1 MTAIEHNY
9 MSDRKKDW
17 PLGVTPKPETGA
29 PVGQRRASR
38 VVHDERGNAR
48 IEWIEESAGKLLDER
63 IPLEI
68 VDDEQVVRGGPV
80 WNPRK
85 VEKGW
90 NPYQSTTLKPPDPK
104 RAEPVTIKKDLRKLS
119 EWIKLKREIEARK
132 LRGDQDDG
140 ED

>member
-1 MTAIEHNY
+1 
-9 MSDRKKDW
+9 MSDQKKNW
-17 PLGVTPKPETGA
+17 PFGGTPQSEPPA

-38 VVHDERGNAR
+38 IVHDERGNAR

-68 VDDEQVVRGGPV
+68 VEDEQSARGAPV

-90 NPYQSTTLKPPDPK
+90 NPYQSSSLTRSDPK
-104 RAEPVTIKKDLRKLS
+104 RAPPATIKKDLRKLS
-119 EWIKLKREIEARK
+119 EWIKLKREVEARK